1 MESSSARILVNILLI
16 VRVFLLGLIAFVP
29 FNAFGQSYPNK
40 PIRLIVPYVAGGAT
54 DVLAR
59 EVALRLQSELGQP
72 VVLENKPG
80 AGGVL
85 GADLV
90 SKSAPDGY
98 TLLLSTQG
106 IHVINPT
113 LFNSLPYD
121 PVKDLAPVS
130 FLGAISSVLVVNSA
144 SPIRSMIELIS
155 YAKANPGKLNFASSG
170 NGLAPHLSGEMF
182 RVMAGIDVVHI
193 PYNGSPP
200 AMLAVLNGD
209 ASYMFQILPTALTYI
224 KSGKIRALA
233 ITSPK
238 RSILLPDVPT
248 VAESGLPKFE
258 WLAWFGISVPAGTSK
273 EIIAKLN
280 MAIVKAL
287 KTPEVEERLLSQG
300 IEPLASSPEQFSEYI
315 KAETLRWNNFVKVSG
330 FKKNF

>member
-1 MESSSARILVNILLI
+1 
-16 VRVFLLGLIAFVP
+16 
-29 FNAFGQSYPNK
+29 
-40 PIRLIVPYVAGGAT
+40 
-54 DVLAR
+54 
-59 EVALRLQSELGQP
+59 
-72 VVLENKPG
+72 
-80 AGGVL
+80 
-85 GADLV
+85 
-90 SKSAPDGY
+90 
-98 TLLLSTQG
+98 LSTQG

>member
-1 MESSSARILVNILLI
+1 VNILLI

-29 FNAFGQSYPNK
+29 FNAFGQPYPNK

-144 SPIRSMIELIS
+144 SPIRSMTELIS

-170 NGLAPHLSGEMF
+170 NGLAPHLSGEVF

-280 MAIVKAL
+280 TAIVKAL
-287 KTPEVEERLLSQG
+287 KNPEVEERLLSQG

>member
-1 MESSSARILVNILLI
+1 MKIFLAARVLLLCLTTFI
-16 VRVFLLGLIAFVP
+16 Q
-29 FNAFGQSYPNK
+29 FNAFGQPYPNK

-54 DVLAR
+54 DLLAR

-90 SKSAPDGY
+90 SKSIPDGY

-121 PVKDLAPVS
+121 PSKDLAPIG
-130 FLGAISSVLVVNSA
+130 FLGAIPSVLVVNSS
-144 SPIRSMIELIS
+144 SPIRSMAELIAD
-155 YAKANPGKLNFASSG
+155 AKANPGKLNFASSG
-170 NGLAPHLSGEMF
+170 YGLAPHLSGEMF

-209 ASYMFQILPTALTYI
+209 VSYMFQILPTALTYI
-224 KSGKIRALA
+224 KNGKIRALA

-238 RSILLPDVPT
+238 RSFLLPDVPT
-248 VAESGLPKFE
+248 VAEAGLLKFE
-258 WLAWFGISVPAGTSK
+258 WLAWFGVSAPAGTPK

-287 KTPEVEERLLSQG
+287 KNPEVEERLLSQG

-315 KAETLRWNNFVKVSG
+315 KAETLRWNTFVKVSG